1 MTAQMLYTLDEEG
14 VPHFSS
20 LPVTRFG
27 KMGNALPVQ
36 PAQRLSH
43 EELRARLERMGR
55 GGRGGRGGQADAQAH
70 PIALP
75 TGFAKLD
82 AALPDSGWP
91 VGAITELMPE
101 AQGIGELSLLM
112 PALAQLSR
120 AGRYV
125 AWIAPPCLPYP
136 PALVQHGL
144 ALDRLLLVRAHDAR
158 SVLWAAEQVLR
169 CPAIGAVL
177 AWPAALDDRRVRR
190 LQLAAEAGGSCG
202 LFYRPLAAA
211 QQPSPAAL
219 RLRLRALDG
228 GLHVDIHKAR
238 GRRAHALVVHPAA
251 ALCA

>member
-1 MTAQMLYTLDEEG
+1 MTGQVLYETDEEI
-14 VPHFSS
+14 VPPFSS

-27 KMGNALPVQ
+27 KRGNDLLVQ
-36 PAQRLSH
+36 PVRPLTRD
-43 EELRARLERMGR
+43 ELRARLERME
-55 GGRGGRGGQADAQAH
+55 RGGQADEQAR
-70 PIALP
+70 PMAVP

-82 AALPDSGWP
+82 AALPGGGWP

-120 AGRYV
+120 AGRYL

-136 PALVQHGL
+136 PALMQHGL
-144 ALDRLLLVRAHDAR
+144 ALERLLLVQARDVR

-202 LFYRPLAAA
+202 LLYRPLAEA

-228 GLHVDIHKAR
+228 GLHIDIHKAR
-238 GRRAHALVVHPAA
+238 GRHAHALVVHPAA